1 MMDAVVV
8 ETCRNCGAPLT
19 EPRKLKDFC
28 NYSCRGQHSV
38 NALDG
43 EKYRVAYLGSKNTK
57 RTKAL
62 RSLKRQS
69 VGHFTF
75 CKINPVTCRIDR
87 QGKNGVGWLTE
98 VAWPGETK
106 KQRWIACVG
115 NHRSEPLR
123 LGEVKES
130 ARALLTTKNKAEP
143 RDFIKELNQLAANE
157 VDQAYW
163 TQEKRTWPLELMGGQ
178 RHRKPLREV
187 ERNLRQAIL
196 DTEQVLKDDKPATGS
211 VQGEDCQLE
220 YYEDGYPKPPTCLDR
235 REAAA

>member
-1 MMDAVVV
+1 MDQAVSK
-8 ETCRNCGAPLT
+8 CLHCASPLE

-28 NYSCRGQHSV
+28 SYSCRGQHSV

-43 EKYRVAYLGSKNTK
+43 EKYRGAYLGSKNTK

-75 CKINPVTCRIDR
+75 SKINPVTYRIDR
-87 QGKNGVGWLTE
+87 QGKNGVGWLSE

-106 KQRWIACVG
+106 KERWIACVG

-123 LGEVKES
+123 LAEAKQS
-130 ARALLTTKNKAEP
+130 ARAFLTTKRNAEP

-157 VDQAYW
+157 VDWAHW
-163 TQEKRTWPLELMGGQ
+163 TQEKRRWPLDLMAGQ
-178 RHRKPLREV
+178 RHRKPLFEV
-187 ERNLRQAIL
+187 NPNLRQAIL
-196 DTEQVLKDDKPATGS
+196 DTERVLKDDKPGTGS
-211 VQGEDCQLE
+211 VQGDDGQVE
-220 YYEDGYPKPPTCLDR
+220 YYEDRYPKLPTCLDR
-235 REAAA
+235 RETPG